1 MKPLTEEQLRMNEQA
16 VGVAASVVG
25 EPVEAA
31 CRCEQA
37 TQDMMLEAAG
47 VGAVNRGFVK
57 GAKGLSRAMMP
68 RTMGGM
74 KQMETGGLPK
84 SFVLAASATK
94 VYALEDKEDHGK
106 LAPGKV
112 LQTWD
117 RDAFQAKRN
126 EIQGMNVTT
135 GLPDDRQLLIIYLS
149 LEGSKSRYMQ
159 AAQRQMDAYGSPG
172 QPTRFALAKDDASEQ
187 LIAAVTANAPA
198 PGANIIIGG
207 QSLADMQAAAAQ
219 AAAGAQAG
227 AQADPTE
234 KLSRLADLHDRGAL
248 TDEEFAAQKAKVLG
262 T

>member
-1 MKPLTEEQLRMNEQA
+1 MKPLSVEELKMNEDA
-16 VGVAASVVG
+16 ANVAASVVG

-31 CRCEQA
+31 TRCEQA
-37 TQDMMLEAAG
+37 SQDMMLEAAG

-84 SFVLAASATK
+84 SFVLAATASK
-94 VYALEDKEDHGK
+94 VYAIEDKHDHDK
-106 LAPGKV
+106 LVAGKV
-112 LQTWD
+112 LKEWD
-117 RDAFQAKRN
+117 RDGFTAKRN
-126 EIQGMNVTT
+126 ELQGMNVSS

-159 AAQRQMDAYGSPG
+159 AAARQTAAYGSPG
-172 QPTRFALAKDDASEQ
+172 MPTKFALAKDEASEK

-198 PGANIIIGG
+198 PGANIMVGG
-207 QSLADMQAAAAQ
+207 QSLADMQADAAQ
-219 AAAGAQAG
+219 AAAGATT

-234 KLSRLADLHDRGAL
+234 KLTRLADLHDRGVL
-248 TDEEFAAQKAKVLG
+248 SDEEFAAQKAKILAG
-262 T
+262 